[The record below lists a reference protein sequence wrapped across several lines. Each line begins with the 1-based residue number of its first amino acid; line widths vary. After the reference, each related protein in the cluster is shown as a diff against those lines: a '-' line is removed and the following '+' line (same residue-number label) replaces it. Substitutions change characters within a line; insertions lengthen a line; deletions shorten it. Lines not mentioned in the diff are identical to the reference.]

1 MLIRPRG
8 LTCLRKSI
16 PKEKDKRRV
25 RVRQRE
31 RERERKGE
39 MEKADES

>member
-31 RERERKGE
+31 RERKGE